1 MSDEEEEEE
10 EEKDVCPDADS
21 NPRCPYVV
29 QMKQSTTDI
38 AIIKTAL
45 VGDDFQGGLIKRV
58 GDIESNL
65 KKRWTAKDWGSFF
78 VGLGALITAL
88 AAYLNS
94 LK

>member
-1 MSDEEEEEE
+1 MPDEEEE
-10 EEKDVCPDADS
+10 CPDADS